1 MTTSSQL
8 LVQPRRR
15 DVFLGLGPQAPLEAP
30 VEDASNEK
38 GVPCSARLQ
47 ITLCRTAG
55 VRAAGPSE
63 VLPLAVAIA
72 PFNGVTVVGACADA

>member
-15 DVFLGLGPQAPLEAP
+15 DVFLGLGPQASLEAP
-30 VEDASNEK
+30 VEDAGNEK

-47 ITLCRTAG
+47 ITLCR
-55 VRAAGPSE
+55 AAESSE

-72 PFNGVTVVGACADA
+72 LFSGVTVVRACADA